1 MDPPAEYNFARRG
14 LNNMSMGNS
23 PPRKEVLVGWQSKDD
38 WDPPQTPCPCFTEG
52 GLNKAIEAL
61 EKESEVL
68 LRQHEAEADEDDNRL
83 KSRLVEVARRNA
95 EEAHIQKVLKV
106 QKVMEE
112 ELFQME
118 NKIEEVVSERGSSPE
133 GAPNGPIPQADAEM
147 SPKSRA
153 NMNAVLAKMQGKHEP
168 VHVTYGCAATGQ
180 HIWLHGTTVC
190 DALNPMVQ
198 KWLDYIE
205 GNDKDG
211 KGLIYRIMSDNQLGQ
226 DVQLILIQSKGIF
239 VSTRND
245 KFSMCPLRC
254 EQFPEGIF
262 IPEDLKGQQVL
273 VCRDEMEDRVPG
285 RWRIV
290 LL

>member
-14 LNNMSMGNS
+14 LSNMSMGNS
-23 PPRKEVLVGWQSKDD
+23 SPKKERWAEAKDEYT
-38 WDPPQTPCPCFTEG
+38 WDPPQTPCPCFTEV

-61 EKESEVL
+61 EKESTAL
-68 LRQHEAEADEDDNRL
+68 LRVSGVRDPEARIRQHEAEADEDDNRL
-83 KSRLVEVARRNA
+83 KSRL
-95 EEAHIQKVLKV
+95 EA
-106 QKVMEE
+106 
-112 ELFQME
+112 
-118 NKIEEVVSERGSSPE
+118 EEVVSERGSSPE

-168 VHVTYGCAATGQ
+168 VHVTYGCAATGT
-180 HIWLHGTTVC
+180 HIWLHGSTVC
-190 DALNPMVQ
+190 DHLNPTVQ

-205 GNDKDG
+205 GNDTDG
-211 KGLIYRIMSDNQLGQ
+211 QGLIHRILSQSPT
-226 DVQLILIQSKGIF
+226 VEVILIQSEGIF

-245 KFSMCPLRC
+245 KFSMLPLRSA
-254 EQFPEGIF
+254 QFPEGLSL
-262 IPEDLKGQQVL
+262 PEDLKGQHVL
-273 VCRDEMEDRVPG
+273 VCRDEMEDNVPG

>member
-1 MDPPAEYNFARRG
+1 
-14 LNNMSMGNS
+14 
-23 PPRKEVLVGWQSKDD
+23 
-38 WDPPQTPCPCFTEG
+38 
-52 GLNKAIEAL
+52 
-61 EKESEVL
+61 
-68 LRQHEAEADEDDNRL
+68 
-83 KSRLVEVARRNA
+83 
-95 EEAHIQKVLKV
+95 
-106 QKVMEE
+106 
-112 ELFQME
+112 
-118 NKIEEVVSERGSSPE
+118 
-133 GAPNGPIPQADAEM
+133 
-147 SPKSRA
+147 
-153 NMNAVLAKMQGKHEP
+153 
-168 VHVTYGCAATGQ
+168 
-180 HIWLHGTTVC
+180 
-190 DALNPMVQ
+190 MVQ

>member
-23 PPRKEVLVGWQSKDD
+23 SKKEPWAEAKDEWDVPP
-38 WDPPQTPCPCFTEG
+38 TPCPCFTEG

-61 EKESEVL
+61 EKESEAL

-83 KSRLVEVARRNA
+83 KSRLEEEARRNA
-95 EEAHIQKVLKV
+95 EEARIQKILHI

-118 NKIEEVVSERGSSPE
+118 NKMEEVVSERGSSPE

-147 SPKSRA
+147 SPKSRT
-153 NMNAVLAKMQGKHEP
+153 NMIAVLAKMQGKHEP

-180 HIWLHGTTVC
+180 HIWLHGSTVC

-211 KGLIYRIMSDNQLGQ
+211 QGLIHRILSQNQGLE
-226 DVQLILIQSKGIF
+226 VILIQSEGIF

-245 KFSMCPLRC
+245 KFSMLPLRSA
-254 EQFPEGIF
+254 QFPEGLSL
-262 IPEDLKGQQVL
+262 PEDLKGQHVL
-273 VCRDEMEDRVPG
+273 VCRDEMEDKVPG